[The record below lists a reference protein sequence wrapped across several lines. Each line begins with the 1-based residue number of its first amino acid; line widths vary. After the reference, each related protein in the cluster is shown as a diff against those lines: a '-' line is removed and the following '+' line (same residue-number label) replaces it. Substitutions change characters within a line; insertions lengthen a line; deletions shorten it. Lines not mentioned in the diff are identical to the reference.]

1 MHHLLLLPPRKNSL
15 GSPSLTLWKKIRIG
29 GLIKELNSYLGK
41 LKIKTNIV
49 FITSRATSACNTTPL
64 TTELD
69 ARESPQETPL
79 AAKKDQNQNKT
90 QQNKTKPR
98 GLQPAREL
106 GLRGNE
112 GSFPYKENVKI

>member
-1 MHHLLLLPPRKNSL
+1 MF
-15 GSPSLTLWKKIRIG
+15 G

-41 LKIKTNIV
+41 LKIKINIV
-49 FITSRATSACNTTPL
+49 FITSRATSACNTTSL

-90 QQNKTKPR
+90 KQNEATR
-98 GLQPAREL
+98 SAACARIL
-106 GLRGNE
+106 GFRGNE
-112 GSFPYKENVKI
+112 GSLPYKENVKI